1 MYNSC
6 VLRRLL
12 KQLIAI
18 VVGNLLYFFLLTP
31 HLPPAGRHHPDRLD
45 LGLLVDFWVC
55 VVMYGLIELLDRK
68 WRSRSEPGE
77 RSGS

>member
-1 MYNSC
+1 M
-6 VLRRLL
+6 LFRLL

-18 VVGNLLYFFLLTP
+18 VAGNLLYFFVLMP
-31 HLPPAGRHHPDRLD
+31 HLPPVGRHHPDRLD

-68 WRSRSEPGE
+68 WRRDGPTAGSRKG
-77 RSGS
+77 

>member
-6 VLRRLL
+6 VFRRRLL

-18 VVGNLLYFFLLTP
+18 VAGNLLYFFVLMP
-31 HLPPAGRHHPDRLD
+31 HLPLAGRHRPDRLD

-55 VVMYGLIELLDRK
+55 VVLYGIIELLDRK
-68 WRSRSEPGE
+68 WRRRSEHGG
-77 RSGS
+77 RN